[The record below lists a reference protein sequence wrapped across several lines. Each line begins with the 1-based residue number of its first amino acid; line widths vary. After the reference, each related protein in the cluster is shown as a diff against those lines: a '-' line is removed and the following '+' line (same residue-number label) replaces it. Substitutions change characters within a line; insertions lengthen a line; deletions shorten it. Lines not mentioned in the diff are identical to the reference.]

1 MNNTS
6 NSSNICNF
14 NSNECKG
21 RIKLITD
28 NIKIPKS
35 TESIVLV
42 GMYLCQIHYNH
53 LILNEIRNINNNKS
67 CEHPKHDEYYNSQS
81 TNANKQSKKLNLEKV
96 PKRLTSI
103 LQLDE
108 NAKICSLCR
117 KRTDKDPD
125 YTTQEEYNAPISK
138 KQNDDDD
145 NILKIGN
152 HTYSFRKDVLYNGEE
167 LKRFESDYQEI
178 IAQLTVSNE
187 VSLSNKIKKMSS
199 ILYKN
204 QRSFK
209 QKPIYDPNEFKNILE
224 IADADLIGFFDELYE
239 GTNPANK
246 SEKTNNNNKK
256 KLVSLC
262 YFLASINNKYI
273 NGIKVEIGSYLQT
286 SGASATSIDTLANL
300 GLSVSRKT
308 VDRKKKIIQMNM
320 NNLLIIIA
328 YKIWR
333 KYLF

>member
-1 MNNTS
+1 M
-6 NSSNICNF
+6 
-14 NSNECKG
+14 
-21 RIKLITD
+21 
-28 NIKIPKS
+28 S
-35 TESIVLV
+35 TESIHVCHFNSTDCKGVIRQITNSTKIPITKKESILV
-42 GMYLCQIHYNH
+42 GMKLCQTHYNKFIVNEAH
-53 LILNEIRNINNNKS
+53 KLEYNEICS
-67 CEHPKHDEYYNSQS
+67 HPKHNEYKNQS
-81 TNANKQSKKLNLEKV
+81 RNLNQKSKKLNLEKV
-96 PKRLTSI
+96 PRRLISV

-117 KRTDKDPD
+117 KKTDKDPD
-125 YTTQEEYNAPISK
+125 YNVLEEYNIPIPK
-138 KQNDDDD
+138 KNDDD

-152 HTYSFRKDVLYNGEE
+152 HTYSFRKDILYNGEE
-167 LKRFESDYQEI
+167 LKQFESDYQEI

-187 VSLSNKIKKMSS
+187 ISLSNKIKKMSS

-204 QRSFK
+204 QRSLK
-209 QKPIYDPNEFKNILE
+209 QKPIYDPDEFKNILE

-308 VDRKKKIIQMNM
+308 VDRKKKLFRMNM
-320 NNLLIIIA
+320 SNLLIIIA

-333 KYLF
+333 KCLF